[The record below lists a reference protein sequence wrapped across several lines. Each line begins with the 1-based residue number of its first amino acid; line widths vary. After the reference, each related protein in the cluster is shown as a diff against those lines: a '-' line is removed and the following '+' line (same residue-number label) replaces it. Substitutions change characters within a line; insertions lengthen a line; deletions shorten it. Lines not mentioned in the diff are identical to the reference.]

1 MAVCGVIL
9 LPLIMR
15 TVIICI
21 NARYIEPSFVEP
33 LFSRGV
39 LSVSLPLNPITQ
51 GGIMK
56 KQTRRAVVVGADRLG
71 KIPQLLKQHNI
82 RVSRHISGRDPA
94 HQKKGLQLP
103 SGTEVLILL
112 TDFLGHNV
120 MKSFR
125 AAAQQAGVPILAC
138 KRSVSSLQ
146 LALEKGV
153 EGL

>member
-1 MAVCGVIL
+1 
-9 LPLIMR
+9 MR

-21 NARYIEPSFVEP
+21 NARYIEPSFVVP

-39 LSVSLPLNPITQ
+39 LSVSLHLNRMTQ

-56 KQTRRAVVVGADRLG
+56 KQPRQAVVVGADRLG

-120 MKSFR
+120 MKSKLLCQDR
-125 AAAQQAGVPILAC
+125 KSTRLN
-138 KRSVSSLQ
+138 SSHVAISYAVFCL
-146 LALEKGV
+146 KKKTMNKCINRIST
-153 EGL
+153 